1 MKIKTLLC
9 SLAVGL
15 LLTGCKTPQ
24 LGYFQ
29 DLKNGDKKELT
40 SENII
45 KLQPGDRLSILDQT
59 VFLPLGNIL
68 SSQIPAIFSIAGWI
82 SCHRPQPSS

>member
-29 DLKNGDKKELT
+29 DLKMATRKN
-40 SENII
+40 
-45 KLQPGDRLSILDQT
+45 
-59 VFLPLGNIL
+59 
-68 SSQIPAIFSIAGWI
+68 
-82 SCHRPQPSS
+82 

>member
-45 KLQPGDRLSILDQT
+45 KRSYQPRSLLD
-59 VFLPLGNIL
+59 L
-68 SSQIPAIFSIAGWI
+68 A
-82 SCHRPQPSS
+82 